1 MELLQ
6 QAHILVDKVDL
17 EVEVD
22 FLLILVDLEMSPLL
36 VHHKEIVVEQDQ
48 QHQNILVVVEVVPE
62 QLDVLQAQQLEVMEV
77 QV

>member
-6 QAHILVDKVDL
+6 QAHMLVDKVDL

-22 FLLILVDLEMSPLL
+22 FLLMLVDLEMSPLL
-36 VHHKEIVVEQDQ
+36 VHHKEIVVEQEQ

-62 QLDVLQAQQLEVMEV
+62 QLEVLQDQELEVMEV